1 MRIESIDHLVLTVA
15 DIEATCRFYESV
27 LGMEVVTFG
36 GGRRA
41 LRFGTQKINL
51 HEVGRELDPKAAR
64 PVAGSGDL
72 CLITAIPIAEA
83 EAHIRAQGIAIEI
96 GPVTRTGAMGPITS
110 LYIRDPDQNLVEI
123 SSYQGAAIIPG

>member
-15 DIEATCRFYESV
+15 DIEATCRFYQSV

-64 PVAGSGDL
+64 RVAGSGDL
-72 CLITAIPIAEA
+72 CLITAVPIAEA

-123 SSYQGAAIIPG
+123 ASYQGAAIIPG